1 MRVRMGRAWRARV
14 ERHGYFLRQ
23 NVTVSSDGGITVID
37 MSRTRSQR
45 LCLLTWK
52 ERVLFTWRGVT
63 KTEVFRLST
72 PKRVNN
78 RRHIYA
84 APSTTSFSSQQS
96 TFHHVGSQHIKTP
109 PDRIDRF
116 HRRYHCNRCMVWRR
130 TEGATGAKRGKNNH
144 FSSLLNHNSFDG
156 RSNKQLWRHL
166 MLKRWSKCRCCAASL
181 LARETSC
188 RPKSIS

>member
-23 NVTVSSDGGITVID
+23 TATVSSEGGITVID
-37 MSRTRSQR
+37 MSRARSEQ

-78 RRHIYA
+78 RRHLYL
-84 APSTTSFSSQQS
+84 
-96 TFHHVGSQHIKTP
+96 
-109 PDRIDRF
+109 
-116 HRRYHCNRCMVWRR
+116 RCPI
-130 TEGATGAKRGKNNH
+130 NNI
-144 FSSLLNHNSFDG
+144 FF
-156 RSNKQLWRHL
+156 RSPVNIP
-166 MLKRWSKCRCCAASL
+166 
-181 LARETSC
+181 SC
-188 RPKSIS
+188 RLPAHQNSAGSY